1 MSPTSASF
9 LLNAGKEIR
18 TLIMQLLRLPRLP
31 IASSLLKLLG
41 QPTTHPRLTSRHLF
55 PGGNFLVI
63 RYFIVLQFRQLTKIT
78 TPEIALLG
86 IGHALL

>member
-1 MSPTSASF
+1 
-9 LLNAGKEIR
+9 
-18 TLIMQLLRLPRLP
+18 
-31 IASSLLKLLG
+31 
-41 QPTTHPRLTSRHLF
+41 LF